1 MKKAILMLLLLVAG
15 ATSSAQVVIDLSN
28 YYTKAQTDSA
38 IAANLHSRPPVKC
51 EVGPDITSIFKITQT
66 SLSFRFDGRGVE
78 KLSAQIYD
86 LDSTTR
92 YAYQEYTPTT
102 NEQVLTYGFLQPGKY
117 RLYLKGVSCFGQ
129 DSRMFTVQATG
140 PPPVEKPKCDHGPIA
155 KGMSD
160 ITPTSS
166 TLQFDGVNV
175 TEIKYSIY
183 KVGGDHVVTGIIKPK
198 SPFVQV
204 TYPASPDGA
213 YSIVIEGESCRSDQS
228 KRDFNIKSDTG
239 GPIIPPPV
247 LPKNVRT
254 LGTNRAKVGQRTY
267 TFNEAGTFRDG
278 SPALQLH
285 FNQDGTF
292 SDNTEGLD
300 KTSIPNKLKDRNVF
314 YAIGY
319 SILKN
324 TDTDRYVDMQ
334 NLYLPDGV
342 RTIRQFVCDASRIP
356 DLATFEKGFNGWG
369 NGDNSVRDYTC
380 ELSEINLS
388 IHSDVKQGL
397 GLEPEWL
404 VASRALNFP
413 QNAVKK
419 DWAPYNRTFSTGYEN
434 KGDAQSVYQKI
445 GAQPYLRLGGE
456 WVQKD
461 TWHTIMVGSNNVPD
475 DRGLYNLGRG
485 FMERMGSD
493 PRSVFTSE
501 IGENAQGQDPDIYG
515 RTQHL
520 YQGAFDVL
528 NERYPGIDPLQ
539 TGLFGDYGGDGF
551 YGYFDSDMIYKSYQ
565 DYVKSLTKPWLYYGY
580 GINGFGTTDHEF
592 YTRKHINVR
601 NLNHKVYFWNRLY
614 NLPAEYTYLNE
625 KVKLGTGTWDGKNQ
639 SRKYS
644 VFTTD
649 KVESF
654 VMNQNHVKVA
664 VEQSRTGEIIHYPEG
679 DVLTR
684 ANTAPPAPWD
694 EAFVTGFWGML
705 VTGGVQIW
713 DAPGSY
719 FGSDTTKLH
728 WWSDQYVGWR
738 RKGESS
744 FSPYQSGQN
753 GAPVNSNDGVT
764 HAMYASF
771 IDACAAG
778 AEVLWQYRDY
788 ITKLS
793 YTSYESSRGSFVAS
807 TGSTGMHL
815 NGWGPINWNQFTV
828 RSAIDQKKGL
838 SLIGEGSAGAI
849 FIYYNGH
856 LSAHEYEDVAF
867 RYAGQQYSVGRV
879 YGRQTV
885 VKIIQ

>member
-1 MKKAILMLLLLVAG
+1 MFKKTLILLLLSVAAYG
-15 ATSSAQVVIDLSN
+15 QQVIGTVDLSN
-28 YYTKAQTDSA
+28 YYTKQQVDSIFA
-38 IAANLHSRPPVKC
+38 LTPNKPPVRC
-51 EVGPDITSIFKITQT
+51 EAGPTITSITKITQV
-66 SLSFRFDGRGVE
+66 SLTFKFDGKGVT
-78 KLSAQIYD
+78 KMSAEVWD
-86 LDSTTR
+86 LDSTKR
-92 YAYQEYTPTT
+92 LAYQEYEPNK
-102 NEQVLTYGFLQPGKY
+102 NELILTYNQLNAGKY
-117 RLYLKGVSCFGQ
+117 RLYLKGMSCFGQ
-129 DSRMFTVQATG
+129 DDRMFTVQTTG
-140 PPPVEKPKCDHGPIA
+140 PPVVVKPKCEYGPIA
-155 KGMSD
+155 KD
-160 ITPTSS
+160 VLNITPSS
-166 TLQFDGVNV
+166 ATLVFDGLGVDTLQYQV
-175 TEIKYSIY
+175 Y
-183 KVGGDHVVTGIIKPK
+183 KVGGGLIASAVYPPK
-198 SPFVQV
+198 SSRIPVS
-204 TYPASPDGA
+204 YPTQQDGN
-213 YSIVIEGESCRSDQS
+213 YEIVISGQSCRSDES
-228 KRDFNIKSDTG
+228 KRGFIINTDTG

-247 LPKNVRT
+247 LPKNVKT
-254 LGTNRAKVGQRTY
+254 LGTSRAKAGGRTF
-267 TFNEAGTFRDG
+267 TFNEAGPLPNGVQGLR
-278 SPALQLH
+278 LR
-285 FNQDGTF
+285 FNSDGTF

-300 KTSIPNKLKDRNVF
+300 KTSIPNKIDGRNVF

-319 SILKN
+319 SIVKD
-324 TDTDRYVDMQ
+324 TDADRYVNMQ
-334 NLYLPDGV
+334 NMYLPDGA
-342 RTIRQFVCDASRIP
+342 RTLRQFVCDANRIP

-380 ELSEINLS
+380 QLAEVNLS

-413 QNAVKK
+413 QNAVPK
-419 DWAPYNRTFSTGYEN
+419 DWTPYNRTFSTGYEN

-456 WVQKD
+456 WVQKN

-515 RTQHL
+515 RTQHM

-528 NERYPGIDPLQ
+528 NERYPGIDPLN

-551 YGYFDSDMIYKSYQ
+551 YGYFDSDMIYKPYQ
-565 DYVKSLTKPWLYYGY
+565 DYVKSLTKPTLYYGY
-580 GINGFGTTDHEF
+580 GINGFGTTDHEY

-601 NLNHKVYFWNRLY
+601 NLNHKVYFWNRIY
-614 NLPAEYTYLNE
+614 NLPYEYLYLNE
-625 KVKLGTGTWDGKNQ
+625 KVKLGTGTWDNKNQ

-654 VMNQNHVKVA
+654 VMNPNNVKVA

-679 DVLTR
+679 DMLTR

-719 FGSDTTKLH
+719 FGSDTTKIH

-738 RKGESS
+738 RKGESG
-744 FSPYQSGQN
+744 FSPYTSGQN
-753 GAPVNSNDGVT
+753 GAPVNSSDGVT

-771 IDACAAG
+771 IDAAAAG
-778 AEVLWQYRDY
+778 AEALWTYRNYLD
-788 ITKLS
+788 KLS
-793 YTSYESSRGSFVAS
+793 YTSYESTRGGFTATS
-807 TGSTGMHL
+807 GSTGMHL
-815 NGWGPINWNQFTV
+815 NGYGPINWNQFTV
-828 RSAIDQKKGL
+828 RQAIDQKKGL
-838 SLIGEGSAGAI
+838 AIICEGSAGAVL
-849 FIYYNGH
+849 FYYNGL
-856 LSAHEYEDVAF
+856 LSAHESEEVKV
-867 RYAGQQYSVGRV
+867 RYAGQDHFIGRV

-885 VKIIQ
+885 AKILR